1 MQEVKISFST
11 AVLAKKKGFEL
22 PCRDWYNF
30 SGLLIKDSQTYEYPS
45 NDKRFPSYSAPTQA
59 LLQKWLRDEHKIHA
73 EVLFIPIN
81 GCYAAYLDTNVI
93 YVRFKSYEEALE
105 VGLEYGLKKL

>member
-1 MQEVKISFST
+1 
-11 AVLAKKKGFEL
+11 
-22 PCRDWYNF
+22 
-30 SGLLIKDSQTYEYPS
+30 
-45 NDKRFPSYSAPTQA
+45 
-59 LLQKWLRDEHKIHA
+59 LQKWLRDEHKIHA